1 MARTVT
7 IRVFQDAV
15 EALADD
21 ATDPIADVLDDLA
34 EQVRVLALE
43 NARKIV
49 PSLPENFL
57 TVEAGKDTKGIFFRV
72 EPDGQGR
79 LSSYLTWKEFREHA
93 WFEPALQAVIDGH
106 NLRTP
111 GGRGARNFFNTFQ

>member
-1 MARTVT
+1 MARSVT

-21 ATDPIADVLDDLA
+21 PSDDISDVLDDLA
-34 EQVRVLALE
+34 EQVRVAALA

-72 EPDGQGR
+72 EPDGVGR

-93 WFEPALQAVIDGH
+93 WFEPALQEVIGGA

-111 GGRGARNFFNTFQ
+111 GGRGARNFFNVFK

>member
-1 MARTVT
+1 VARTVT

-21 ATDPIADVLDDLA
+21 AGDPIADVLDDLA
-34 EQVRVLALE
+34 EQIREIALQ

-49 PSLPENFL
+49 PSLPDNFL

-72 EPDGQGR
+72 EPDGVGR
-79 LSSYLTWKEFREHA
+79 LSAYLTWKEFREHA
-93 WFEPALQAVIDGH
+93 WFEPALQEVLGGQ